1 MRTGITTAA
10 GSSDEM
16 IELNGGKMI
25 HIFINIGRFVS
36 KILVKEAK

>member
-1 MRTGITTAA
+1 MRTGITIVAV
-10 GSSDEM
+10 SSDETL
-16 IELNGGKMI
+16 ELNSGKMI